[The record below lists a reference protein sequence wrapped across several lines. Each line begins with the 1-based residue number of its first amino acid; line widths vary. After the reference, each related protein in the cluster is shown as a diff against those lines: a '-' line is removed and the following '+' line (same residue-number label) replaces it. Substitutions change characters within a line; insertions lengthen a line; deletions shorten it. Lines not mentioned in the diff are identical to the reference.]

1 MTLFARTLFHF
12 IKMSRITYGGRCEF
26 PSEKYS
32 AVLTFNENLASQD
45 QYIKLFKIFFETWNV
60 KRRDEED
67 KSFVYTKYTSL
78 QPANN

>member
-1 MTLFARTLFHF
+1 
-12 IKMSRITYGGRCEF
+12 MSRITYGGRCEF

-32 AVLTFNENLASQD
+32 AVLTFNEKLASQD
-45 QYIKLFKIFFETWNV
+45 QYIKLFKTFFKTWNV
-60 KRRDEED
+60 KRRGEED